1 MKPPSSHHR
10 RHRRRQC
17 RRGRAAVRA
26 FGLLSLAAGLAACSA
41 FGEQTPQGP
50 CPQAVVVQDAA
61 RQIKFQSAGRDLT
74 DVLFETRLQRAQLIC
89 EYDEEAIEATLRVR
103 FFTARGPADQQRQA
117 RIDYF
122 VAIARQADLRV
133 IAREEFSLAVPFEGN
148 RTQVAVTE
156 ELEPR
161 IPIQSGQTGAD
172 YKIFVG
178 LALSPAELEYNRA
191 NR

>member
-1 MKPPSSHHR
+1 MKS
-10 RHRRRQC
+10 
-17 RRGRAAVRA
+17 RAGVKTAA
-26 FGLLSLAAGLAACSA
+26 LLSLALGLGSCGL
-41 FGEQTPQGP
+41 FGCNAPTGP
-50 CPQAVVVQDAA
+50 CPQAVIVQDAS
-61 RQIKFQSAGRDLT
+61 RQVKFQSSGRDLT
-74 DVLFETRLQRAQLIC
+74 DVLFETRLQSAQLIC
-89 EYDEEAIEATLRVR
+89 EYDDEAIESTLRVR

-122 VAIARQADLRV
+122 VAIARQPDLQV
-133 IAREEFSLAVPFEGN
+133 VAREEFSLAVPFEGN

-161 IPIQSGQTGAD
+161 IPIERGQSGAG